1 MDGFFA
7 GIFNSFTNSIIIGAI
22 EVAKYFLKQ
31 ISFNRYQDFCAQLN
45 ALLDG
50 VENDAVA
57 EILNDVTGFDMN
69 YTE

>member
-1 MDGFFA
+1 MND
-7 GIFNSFTNSIIIGAI
+7 I
-22 EVAKYFLKQ
+22 EKRIAAAL
-31 ISFNRYQDFCAQLN
+31 DAAEPEELD